1 MKLRSTIK
9 LLGLP
14 PRKSRKPPCYS
25 LLQIFPPCMEKKRI
39 LRVKNK
45 SVKKWFLLLNVM
57 WQTGWE
63 GIWERM
69 DTYEPCVSTKSLH
82 LSPTLLR
89 PYGPQTAR
97 LLCAWDSPGKNAGM
111 GYHVL
116 LQGTFPT
123 QGSNPHLLRLLNWQT
138 GSLPP
143 APPGKPSSS
152 VWGHATFSSFF
163 MQQSNLRL
171 FSGRQLLILSLR
183 FQVPHRGNAEGITC
197 AQSRGIRKW
206 MPQVPTG
213 GDGVASTSHSFPR
226 AGK

>member
-111 GYHVL
+111 GCHFL
-116 LQGTFPT
+116 LQRIFPT
-123 QGSNPHLLRLLNWQT
+123 QGSNPGLLHCRRILYCPWDSSGRNTGVDFHALLQVIFLTQGLNPHLL
-138 GSLPP
+138 
-143 APPGKPSSS
+143 
-152 VWGHATFSSFF
+152 H
-163 MQQSNLRL
+163 
-171 FSGRQLLILSLR
+171 
-183 FQVPHRGNAEGITC
+183 
-197 AQSRGIRKW
+197 
-206 MPQVPTG
+206 
-213 GDGVASTSHSFPR
+213 
-226 AGK
+226 